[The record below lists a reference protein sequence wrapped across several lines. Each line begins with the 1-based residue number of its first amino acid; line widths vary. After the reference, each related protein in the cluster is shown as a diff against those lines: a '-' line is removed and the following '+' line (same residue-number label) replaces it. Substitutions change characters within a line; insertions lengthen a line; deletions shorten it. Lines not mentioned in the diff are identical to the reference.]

1 MDPDRKR
8 KIRLVVAL
16 AAAVLL
22 ATALVYTSFNA
33 STEARSPS
41 ELLAEEP
48 AGSSEVYGNVV
59 AGSVEHRGAD
69 LNFEIADRDDPTK
82 SVPVEYSGQVPD
94 PFREGREVI
103 IKGELV
109 EGTLLAEKDSLITK
123 CPSKFE
129 AEQDPENVIYDPDA
143 S

>member
-33 STEARSPS
+33 SSEAREPS
-41 ELLAEEP
+41 DLLAGDVT
-48 AGSSEVYGNVV
+48 GSSQVYGRVV
-59 AGSVEHRGAD
+59 AGSVERNGVD
-69 LNFEIADRDDPTK
+69 MTFELADRDDP
-82 SVPVEYSGQVPD
+82 SQAIPVDYTGQVPD

-103 IKGELV
+103 V
-109 EGTLLAEKDSLITK
+109 QGTFTDGKLIAEKDELITK

-129 AEQDPENVIYDPDA
+129 AEQDPDN
-143 S
+143 